1 MSCKAELKTLAKQ
14 HLSDQ
19 QRTVLEGIFRVFPE
33 NEHEWL
39 GCFFVAGIKHQY
51 QWYNKAWFGALVA
64 SSIFLL
70 WFVISWMRKK

>member
-1 MSCKAELKTLAKQ
+1 
-14 HLSDQ
+14 
-19 QRTVLEGIFRVFPE
+19 
-33 NEHEWL
+33 L